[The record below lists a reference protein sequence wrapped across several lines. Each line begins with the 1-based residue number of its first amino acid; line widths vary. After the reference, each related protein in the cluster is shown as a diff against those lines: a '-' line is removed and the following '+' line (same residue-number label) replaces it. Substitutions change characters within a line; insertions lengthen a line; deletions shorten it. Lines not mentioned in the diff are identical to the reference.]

1 VNSYWCEAAWLG
13 RGQVEPGILIDTA
26 DGFVS
31 AVVAGVAAPPPGAKR
46 LTGLTLP
53 GFANAHSHA
62 FHRALRGR
70 TQAGAGTFWTWR
82 EQMYEVARRLDPDA
96 CYALARATYGEMA
109 LSGVSAVGEFHYLH
123 HQPDGTPYVNLN
135 AMGEAILAA
144 AADVGIRITLLDS
157 CYLHGGLSADGYL
170 PLGEDQRRFGDGS
183 VDGWA
188 QRVEGLRSGPLA
200 QIGAAVHSVRAV
212 DPVAIAEVAAWA
224 EGREAPLH
232 VHLSEQ
238 PTENEQCA
246 ASHDCSPTGLLA
258 GLGVLREGLT
268 AVHGTHLTPADV
280 GLLGAAGVGVCMCPT
295 TERDLAD
302 GIGPSGALAA
312 AGSPLS
318 LGSDSH
324 AVIDMFEEARA
335 VELDERLASLER
347 GTHGVDD
354 LLAMATVNGYRA
366 LGWSGGGVLEPGALA
381 DMVTVALDSVR
392 LAGAEAET
400 AMASIVFAAS
410 AADVTDLVVAG
421 EVVVHDRAHVSVD
434 VANEL
439 AEAVRLVTS

>member
-1 VNSYWCEAAWLG
+1 VN
-13 RGQVEPGILIDTA
+13 P
-26 DGFVS
+26 
-31 AVVAGVAAPPPGAKR
+31 
-46 LTGLTLP
+46 
-53 GFANAHSHA
+53 
-62 FHRALRGR
+62 
-70 TQAGAGTFWTWR
+70 
-82 EQMYEVARRLDPDA
+82 
-96 CYALARATYGEMA
+96 
-109 LSGVSAVGEFHYLH
+109 
-123 HQPDGTPYVNLN
+123 N

-170 PLGEDQRRFGDGS
+170 PLGEGQRRFGDGS

-212 DPVAIAEVAAWA
+212 DPAAIAEVAAWA

-246 ASHDCSPTGLLA
+246 ASHGCSPTGLLA

>member
-1 VNSYWCEAAWLG
+1 MSTYWCEAAWLG

-31 AVVAGVAAPPPGAKR
+31 AVVAGVGAPPPGATR

-53 GFANAHSHA
+53 GFANTHSHA

-70 TQAGAGTFWTWR
+70 THAGTGTFWTWR
-82 EQMYEVARRLDPDA
+82 EQMYEVARRLDPDT

-123 HQPDGTPYVNLN
+123 HQLDGTPYVNPN

-144 AADVGIRITLLDS
+144 AADVGIRITLLDAS
-157 CYLHGGLSADGYL
+157 YLHGGLSADGYL
-170 PLGEDQRRFGDGS
+170 PLEEDQRRFGDGS
-183 VDGWA
+183 ADAWA
-188 QRVEGLRSGPLA
+188 QRLEELQPGPRA

-212 DPVAIAEVAAWA
+212 DPAAIAEVAAWA